1 MNNIISSLEFGVLRL
16 SLNRMAKRNALNVA
30 LCQELTQALE
40 ETSQNTAVRVVIL
53 QSEPDVFSAGADME
67 ETQKKPQELD
77 EALSALF
84 AALNRFP
91 KTIIASVKG
100 PCVAE
105 GLLVVLYAD
114 LVYASQD
121 ALFSFPATALAR
133 TPRFG
138 AISLF
143 TKTGMSKLLSQKV
156 LLSEPISVEE
166 AFELGWISGVT
177 EPDALDKVVAEKA
190 ARLAVLPPKAVQLTK
205 ELLREKVR
213 AEITTSW
220 ETHNAL
226 YQSQSSSPEAK
237 ETLQAFLE
245 GRKPSFK

>member
-40 ETSQNTAVRVVIL
+40 EASQNTAVRVVIL

-138 AISLF
+138 AIS
-143 TKTGMSKLLSQKV
+143 
-156 LLSEPISVEE
+156 
-166 AFELGWISGVT
+166 
-177 EPDALDKVVAEKA
+177 
-190 ARLAVLPPKAVQLTK
+190 
-205 ELLREKVR
+205 
-213 AEITTSW
+213 
-220 ETHNAL
+220 
-226 YQSQSSSPEAK
+226 
-237 ETLQAFLE
+237 
-245 GRKPSFK
+245 